1 MAHRNRWFTYWK
13 LWFSMAMLDNQMVF
27 AKVIPC
33 GFSSGL
39 PTSTPELLRVY
50 LWSSTYL
57 GAPHQENRSISPDD
71 EGSITIFI
79 HRAMTRLMIALDE
92 KWMSMGISTS
102 EWIES
107 VDSSRVWKRL
117 PNLVLH
123 HHFPII
129 FPSFVHF
136 IIMNHSKLP

>member
-1 MAHRNRWFTYWK
+1 
-13 LWFSMAMLDNQMVF
+13 
-27 AKVIPC
+27 
-33 GFSSGL
+33 
-39 PTSTPELLRVY
+39 
-50 LWSSTYL
+50 
-57 GAPHQENRSISPDD
+57 
-71 EGSITIFI
+71 
-79 HRAMTRLMIALDE
+79 MTRLMIAWDE

-129 FPSFVHF
+129 FPSFCHNF
-136 IIMNHSKLP
+136 PIICPFYHHESFKTAINLG